1 MVGVEEPNGC
11 NHGGVAVPVAV
22 LVVRKKMQKVLFV
35 TSMRE
40 IRTGARRRNER
51 NTLQTRRFSGHGY
64 GDTCYLNENRR
75 DNSKTRANQNIV
87 IRN

>member
-64 GDTCYLNENRR
+64 GDR
-75 DNSKTRANQNIV
+75 DNLKSFV
-87 IRN
+87 